1 MIKSGCGLS
10 SWKRGQECPRNPQA
24 GKPALR
30 DVAQTF
36 LSAGSGDFPVACPSP
51 TFNHTHDVL
60 MERPHSPG
68 KGIFALS
75 LTRDVH
81 FRTVFR
87 FHPRKL
93 QGNAPG
99 TRRKPLWHRCCLD
112 PQQDRSSPFRLSK
125 KHSLMKPK
133 SSLLWS
139 ILTFNSAAVIHASG
153 EAFRFMRF
161 PPSAASPVVARHLIR
176 CGTFVDNVYD

>member
-1 MIKSGCGLS
+1 PTTVAS
-10 SWKRGQECPRNPQA
+10 S
-24 GKPALR
+24 
-30 DVAQTF
+30 F
-36 LSAGSGDFPVACPSP
+36 LSVWD
-51 TFNHTHDVL
+51 DVL
-60 MERPHSPG
+60 MERPLSPG

-75 LTRDVH
+75 LTRDIH

-99 TRRKPLWHRCCLD
+99 TRRKPLWHRCCLN

-139 ILTFNSAAVIHASG
+139 ILTFNSAAVIH
-153 EAFRFMRF
+153 
-161 PPSAASPVVARHLIR
+161 
-176 CGTFVDNVYD
+176 

>member
-1 MIKSGCGLS
+1 MGTPLC
-10 SWKRGQECPRNPQA
+10 A
-24 GKPALR
+24 G
-30 DVAQTF
+30 
-36 LSAGSGDFPVACPSP
+36 
-51 TFNHTHDVL
+51 N
-60 MERPHSPG
+60 
-68 KGIFALS
+68 GIFALS

-87 FHPRKL
+87 FPPSKAPRKCV
-93 QGNAPG
+93 G

-112 PQQDRSSPFRLSK
+112 PQQDRSSTFRLSK
-125 KHSLMKPK
+125 KHCLMKPK

-139 ILTFNSAAVIHASG
+139 IPTFNSAAVIHASG

-161 PPSAASPVVARHLIR
+161 PPSAASPLVARHLIR